1 VGRVT
6 APEPLT
12 ASHET
17 GGFAC
22 GVPSLDDWLKKQAL
36 KNEVSGASRTYAVCE
51 SGSRNVVGFYALA
64 TGSAA
69 RKQAPGRISRRQMP
83 EPVPVAVLGRLAV
96 DERWHGCG
104 IGSGLLKDAVIRTMA
119 AARHVGI
126 RALLVHALNEQAK
139 AFYLERGFIASP
151 IEPMTLMLSLA
162 QTAA

>member
-1 VGRVT
+1 VGRVA

-69 RKQAPGRISRRQMP
+69 RKQAPGRISRQMP

-96 DERWHGCG
+96 DQRWHG

-119 AARHVGI
+119 AARHGGI
-126 RALLVHALNEQAK
+126 RALLVHALDEQAK
-139 AFYLERGFIASP
+139 AFYLGHGFIESP
-151 IEPMTLMLSLA
+151 IEPMTLMLSLV

>member
-1 VGRVT
+1 MT
-6 APEPLT
+6 APEPLA

-22 GVPSLDDWLKKQAL
+22 GVPSLGDWLKKQAL

-64 TGSAA
+64 TGSVA
-69 RKQAPGRISRRQMP
+69 RKQAPGGNQPPEMP
-83 EPVPVAVLGRLAV
+83 EPTPVAVLGRLAV

-104 IGSGLLKDAVIRTMA
+104 IGSGLLKDAVIR
-119 AARHVGI
+119 
-126 RALLVHALNEQAK
+126 ALLVHALNEQAK
-139 AFYLERGFIASP
+139 AFYLGHGFIASP

>member
-1 VGRVT
+1 VGRIT

-51 SGSRNVVGFYALA
+51 NGSRNVVGFYALA

-69 RKQAPGRISRRQMP
+69 RRQAPGRISRQMP

-96 DERWHGCG
+96 DQRWQGCG

-126 RALLVHALNEQAK
+126 RALLVHALDEQAK
-139 AFYLERGFIASP
+139 AFYLGHGFIESP